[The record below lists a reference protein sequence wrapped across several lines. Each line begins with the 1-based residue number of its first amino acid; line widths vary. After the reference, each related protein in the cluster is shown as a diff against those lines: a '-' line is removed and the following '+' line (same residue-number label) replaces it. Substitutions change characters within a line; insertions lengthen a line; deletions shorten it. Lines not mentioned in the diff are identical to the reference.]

1 MAKWEFYTAR
11 DIKPEG
17 WLKRQ
22 LLLQANGLAGN
33 LDKVWRDVR
42 DSSWIGGDAEGWE
55 RVPYWIDGFTTL
67 ATLLD
72 DEKML
77 ERVKKYVD
85 AIINQQKPDGWIC
98 PCSDEQRTTY
108 DTWAVILIT
117 KVLTTYYECTLDQR
131 IPEVIYNALKNYYEL
146 LKDNKIQMF
155 RWNKARWFECF
166 IAIKFT
172 LDRFNEPWLYDLAKL
187 LKEKGTDYPSLKDL
201 WVRPINRWELTT
213 HIVNIAMMLK
223 YESVSCD
230 ILGDEYKDMATEL
243 YDYLY
248 KYNGTVFGGFT
259 GDECLSGLSA
269 IQGTELC
276 AIVEQMYSYEHL
288 FNHTGDNKWAELLEL
303 MAFNALPATI
313 SDDMWSHQ
321 YDQMANQISCQRFP
335 ETRDTGKP
343 IFRTNGF
350 EAHIFGLE
358 PHFGCCTANHGQG
371 WPKLTISAF
380 MHKDDTVINVLP
392 IPCVLN
398 EAKCNIK
405 IETDYPFENSFKYI
419 IKAKE
424 DFKFIIRVNSFSK
437 NLTLNNKKM
446 PIKDIELNFKK
457 GEEVTL
463 NIKFDTKPEFVKR
476 PHGLNSIKCGS
487 IIYALPI
494 QYKENMLE
502 YVRDGVERK
511 FPYCDYEL
519 IPESDWNYAF
529 LNKKVNFIK
538 NKTNEIP
545 FSSLNPPSVLKVNMQ
560 KIDWGFEDGYDT
572 VCAKIPESTKA
583 IGEIEEKILY
593 PYGCAKLRVTEIPF
607 VKK

>member
-1 MAKWEFYTAR
+1 MSKWEFYTAR

-55 RVPYWIDGFTTL
+55 RVPYWLDGFIPL
-67 ATLLD
+67 ATLLN
-72 DEKML
+72 DEDML
-77 ERVKKYVD
+77 IRAKKYID
-85 AIINQQKPDGWIC
+85 AILKQQKPDGWIC
-98 PCSDEQRTTY
+98 PCAEENRATY
-108 DTWAVILIT
+108 DTWAVILLT
-117 KVLTTYYECTLDQR
+117 KVLTVYYECTLDER
-131 IPEVIYNALKNYYEL
+131 VPKAIYDALKNYYEL
-146 LKDNKIQMF
+146 LKTEKITMF
-155 RWNKARWFECF
+155 RWNQARWFECF
-166 IAIKFT
+166 IPIKFT
-172 LDRFNEPWLYDLAKL
+172 LDKFNEPWLYDLAKI
-187 LKEKGTDYPSLKDL
+187 LKTKGTDYPLLKEK
-201 WVRPINRWELTT
+201 WVRPINRWDLET

-223 YESVSCD
+223 YEAVSSD
-230 ILGDEYKDMATEL
+230 ILKEEYKDMATEL

-248 KYNGTVFGGFT
+248 KYNGTVWGGFT

-288 FNHTGDNKWAELLEL
+288 FKHTGDNKWAELLEL

-313 SDDMWSHQ
+313 SDDMWTHQ
-321 YDQMANQISCQRFP
+321 YNQMANQIACQRFP
-335 ETRDTGKP
+335 EIRDTGKP

-350 EAHIFGLE
+350 EAHLFGLE

-371 WPKLTISAF
+371 WPKLAISSF
-380 MHKDDTVINVLP
+380 MFNEDAIINVLP
-392 IPCVLN
+392 VPVTLN
-398 EAKCNIK
+398 DKKCNIE
-405 IETDYPFENSFKYI
+405 IQTDYPFENTFKYI

-437 NLTLNNKKM
+437 NLMLNNKKM

-463 NIKFDTKPEFVKR
+463 NISFDLKPEFVKR
-476 PHGLNSIKCGS
+476 PHNLSSIKCGS

-494 QYKENMLE
+494 EYKENMLE

-519 IPESDWNYAF
+519 IPQSDWNYGF
-529 LNKKVNFIK
+529 KNKKLTLIK
-538 NKTNEIP
+538 NAVNEIP
-545 FSSLNPPSVLKVNMQ
+545 FSSKNPPSVLKVNMQ
-560 KIDWGFEDGYDT
+560 KINWGFEDGYDT

-583 IGEIEEKILY
+583 IGEIEEKTLC
-593 PYGCAKLRVTEIPF
+593 PYACAKLRVTEIPF

>member
-1 MAKWEFYTAR
+1 MAKWNFYTAR

-17 WLKRQ
+17 WVKRQ

-33 LDKVWRDVR
+33 LDKVWPDVK
-42 DSSWIGGDAEGWE
+42 DSMWIGGKIEGWE
-55 RVPYWIDGFTTL
+55 RAPYWLDGFVSL
-67 ATLLD
+67 ATLLE
-72 DEKML
+72 DENML
-77 ERVKKYVD
+77 NRAKKYID
-85 AIINQQKPDGWIC
+85 AIIQQQQPDGWIC
-98 PCSDEQRTTY
+98 PCSEENRATY

-117 KVLTTYYECTLDQR
+117 KVLAVYYECTLDER
-131 IPEVIYNALKNYYEL
+131 IPEVIYKALKNYYEL

-166 IAIKFT
+166 IPIKFT
-172 LDRFNEPWLYDLAKL
+172 LNRFNEPWLYELAKIL
-187 LKEKGTDYPSLKDL
+187 KSGGEDYPALKEK
-201 WVRPINRWELTT
+201 WVRPINRWDLQT

-223 YESVSCD
+223 YEAVSCD
-230 ILGDEYKDMATEL
+230 ILGDEYKDIATEL

-248 KYNGTVFGGFT
+248 KYNGTVWGGFT

-313 SDDMWSHQ
+313 SDDMWTHQ
-321 YDQMANQISCQRFP
+321 YNQMANQISCERFP
-335 ETRDTGKP
+335 EAKDTGKP

-350 EAHIFGLE
+350 EAHVFGLE

-371 WPKLTISAF
+371 WPKFTISAF

-392 IPCVLN
+392 IPCVLD

-405 IETDYPFENSFKYI
+405 IETDYPFENTFKYI
-419 IKAKE
+419 VKAKE

-446 PIKDIELNFKK
+446 PIKNIELNFKK

-494 QYKENMLE
+494 KHESNMLE
-502 YVRDGVERK
+502 YVRNDVERK

-519 IPESDWNYAF
+519 IPKEDWNYAF
-529 LNKKVNFIK
+529 LNKKVEFIK
-538 NKTNEIP
+538 NETDSTP

-560 KIDWGFEDGYDT
+560 KIAWGFEDGYDT

-593 PYGCAKLRVTEIPF
+593 PYGCAKLRVTEMPF